1 MQVATTGL
9 GRMMQKSRVPENPMA
24 DMDPPLKLRFP
35 TPYIFSGEKKNT
47 LRTVHRK
54 FNSCVLS
61 HPKEVVSLN

>member
-35 TPYIFSGEKKNT
+35 TPYIFSGEKKKY
-47 LRTVHRK
+47 LE
-54 FNSCVLS
+54 NSSQKV
-61 HPKEVVSLN
+61 

>member
-35 TPYIFSGEKKNT
+35 TPYIFSGEKKI
-47 LRTVHRK
+47 
-54 FNSCVLS
+54 
-61 HPKEVVSLN
+61 P